1 MRTITEN
8 DVINWMQDV
17 LPESVT
23 PEEFIRGFADDFG
36 VDISPVSLSL
46 SEKNKALKEALK
58 KSHETTHY
66 YIDELKK
73 MQMNFSAISEILD
86 RNN

>member
-23 PEEFIRGFADDFG
+23 PEDFIRGFADDFG
-36 VDISPVSLSL
+36 VDISPASLSL

-58 KSHETTHY
+58 KSHEATRY